1 MMSVSPQNNDLHT
14 SYFQVSDEQQGGL
27 LSRHWVRK
35 VAFSAADFEE
45 FSRKFQ
51 QMSDEIISW
60 RKQYKNKAKVL
71 EVAINAHPW
80 ILKRVRQQFYIPYGE
95 GHGYGD
101 FCQYGTVK
109 LHLFDPMDMQGE
121 HSVVYEKGKKQA

>member
-1 MMSVSPQNNDLHT
+1 MMSVSPHNNDLNT

-51 QMSDEIISW
+51 QMSDEMISW
-60 RKQYKNKAKVL
+60 RKQYKNKARVL

-80 ILKRVRQQFYIPYGE
+80 ILKRVHQQFYTPYGE

-101 FCQYGTVK
+101 FCHYGTVK
-109 LHLFDPMDMQGE
+109 LHLFDPMDLQGE
-121 HSVVYEKGKKQA
+121 HAIVYEKGKKQA

>member
-1 MMSVSPQNNDLHT
+1 MMSASPQNNDLHT

-27 LSRHWVRK
+27 FSRHWVRK

-45 FSRKFQ
+45 FSSKFQ
-51 QMSDEIISW
+51 KMSDELITW

-71 EVAINAHPW
+71 EVAINTHPW

-101 FCQYGTVK
+101 FCQHGTVK
-109 LHLFDPMDMQGE
+109 LHLFDPMDLQGE
-121 HSVVYEKGKKQA
+121 HYIVYEKGEKQA

>member
-1 MMSVSPQNNDLHT
+1 M
-14 SYFQVSDEQQGGL
+14 

-51 QMSDEIISW
+51 QMADELTSW
-60 RKQYKNKAKVL
+60 RKKYKNKAKVL

-80 ILKRVRQQFYIPYGE
+80 ILKRVRQQFYIQYGE

-101 FCQYGTVK
+101 FCKYGTVK

-121 HSVVYEKGKKQA
+121 HYVLYEKGQKQA